1 MQQSFVFLTNKVKVS
16 KNQQHLQRC
25 LRLLIYFLLLVIS
38 YACKV
43 HVYRE
48 NVNPTFTICAI
59 LKESLQL
66 FSDV

>member
-1 MQQSFVFLTNKVKVS
+1 MQQSFVFF
-16 KNQQHLQRC
+16 NQQGGSQKINNTCNVVCVYL
-25 LRLLIYFLLLVIS
+25 YFLLLVIT

-48 NVNPTFTICAI
+48 NDNPTFTICAI

-66 FSDV
+66 LSDV

>member
-16 KNQQHLQRC
+16 ENYQHVQRC
-25 LRLLIYFLLLVIS
+25 LRLLIFSIACNYI
-38 YACKV
+38 CKV

-59 LKESLQL
+59 LKERLQL